1 MSEIQKIIDALN
13 DSNSAMSHLK
23 SAMDAHPND
32 EILKINASAIEKR
45 QKDIER
51 RLDQYLNTRQN
62 ELVRY
67 KINRDWSKSYPAKAV
82 AASLGAFQ
90 DLFTSIFDAIKSSPK
105 QRFRPAPE
113 NVHASTFEFA
123 GATTGS
129 VVVSLTV
136 ETERLL
142 AIDSDIQVA
151 FGLFEQLTRART
163 AEEISDLVEKIG
175 VASIT
180 KAYQWADASVAHGL
194 DTKISWGSSLG
205 SLRDI
210 ELSDGDAKIIR
221 DVIEDRSAEDST
233 TVEVRGVLHGFDGA
247 TSYFHLEE
255 LETKRDIKG
264 NLGPGVSPAW
274 TTGQVYIA
282 SLNRIVTLVFSTGQE
297 KETWT
302 LMGLRPQKELN

>member
-129 VVVSLTV
+129 VEVTYLCGTRAVAGPVITAMV
-136 ETERLL
+136 
-142 AIDSDIQVA
+142 AAIIDSTAIQC
-151 FGLFEQLTRART
+151 
-163 AEEISDLVEKIG
+163 
-175 VASIT
+175 
-180 KAYQWADASVAHGL
+180 
-194 DTKISWGSSLG
+194 
-205 SLRDI
+205 
-210 ELSDGDAKIIR
+210 
-221 DVIEDRSAEDST
+221 
-233 TVEVRGVLHGFDGA
+233 
-247 TSYFHLEE
+247 
-255 LETKRDIKG
+255 
-264 NLGPGVSPAW
+264 GPGEYVMLI
-274 TTGQVYIA
+274 G
-282 SLNRIVTLVFSTGQE
+282 
-297 KETWT
+297 
-302 LMGLRPQKELN
+302 